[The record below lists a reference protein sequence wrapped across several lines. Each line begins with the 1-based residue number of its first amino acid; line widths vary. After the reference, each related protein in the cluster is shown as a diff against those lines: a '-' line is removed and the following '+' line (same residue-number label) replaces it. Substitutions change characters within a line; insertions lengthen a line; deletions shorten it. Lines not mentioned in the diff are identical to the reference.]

1 MQFDPSPRISALV
14 GIVLALLFAGT
25 ADAQQNSGPSGR
37 AAASSRLS
45 CKPAVLQFGR
55 IRVKQIGDLPVILT
69 NTGTTS
75 IRISEIRRSSA
86 VFGVANQALPFTLA
100 PGHSRKLRISFRPS
114 ISGEVSGNLAFVS
127 NAVDPTLNLSV
138 HGIGVTGSLISTP
151 SRISFGS
158 VRTHSG
164 KAEYETL
171 KNFSSTEVMISAV
184 TVSGS
189 EFSTRGLNLPLELRT
204 GESYTFKAVFRP
216 KSPGRK
222 IGSLTV
228 VSNAA
233 DRTLTIP
240 LLGSSLPAGRL
251 RLGAGTLDFGMV
263 RVGASKSLSG
273 VLSASEAAVTVT
285 SASSNSPEFRLSGV
299 SFPIHLEPGQ
309 RARFT
314 VKFAPESSGLASGN
328 ISFHSNAADSS
339 LSAAL
344 MGNGTAAQHR
354 VTLEWNA
361 SAPRVTGYYI
371 YRSEVPGRKY
381 FRLNSL
387 LNPDTAFTDWFVQSG
402 KTYYY
407 VTTAVSED
415 GIESAYSN
423 RVEVAIP

>member
-1 MQFDPSPRISALV
+1 
-14 GIVLALLFAGT
+14 
-25 ADAQQNSGPSGR
+25 
-37 AAASSRLS
+37 
-45 CKPAVLQFGR
+45 
-55 IRVKQIGDLPVILT
+55 
-69 NTGTTS
+69 
-75 IRISEIRRSSA
+75 
-86 VFGVANQALPFTLA
+86 
-100 PGHSRKLRISFRPS
+100 
-114 ISGEVSGNLAFVS
+114 
-127 NAVDPTLNLSV
+127 
-138 HGIGVTGSLISTP
+138 
-151 SRISFGS
+151 
-158 VRTHSG
+158 
-164 KAEYETL
+164 
-171 KNFSSTEVMISAV
+171 
-184 TVSGS
+184 
-189 EFSTRGLNLPLELRT
+189 
-204 GESYTFKAVFRP
+204 
-216 KSPGRK
+216 
-222 IGSLTV
+222 
-228 VSNAA
+228 
-233 DRTLTIP
+233 
-240 LLGSSLPAGRL
+240 
-251 RLGAGTLDFGMV
+251 MV

-381 FRLNSL
+381 SRLNSL
-387 LNPDTAFTDWFVQSG
+387 LNPDTAFTDWLVQSG
-402 KTYYY
+402 KTYCY